1 MNKDYLTELLK
12 LMNDHPG
19 VPVLPMVGT
28 DIVAGDYYAWWSA
41 SWGSS
46 ELKKCCIC
54 DERIVFWDD
63 DYIWETA
70 EDMNLDY
77 DAIGIDEDMPHDKAE
92 LIVRE
97 ALNRLLWVEVIVVYI
112 RTPDDIIPDNTR
124 TVHKIHEG
132 RVNKEGQ
139 KV

>member
-1 MNKDYLTELLK
+1 
-12 LMNDHPG
+12 
-19 VPVLPMVGT
+19 
-28 DIVAGDYYAWWSA
+28 
-41 SWGSS
+41 
-46 ELKKCCIC
+46 
-54 DERIVFWDD
+54 
-63 DYIWETA
+63 
-70 EDMNLDY
+70 MNLDY
-77 DAIGIDEDMPHDKAE
+77 DAIGIDDDMPHDKAE